1 MKRLLPLAVAAMIGA
16 LAADAQTL
24 TILHTNDTHSQID
37 PTSMPENLGG
47 VARRKVLIDSIRA
60 KAPASILVD
69 AGDAVQGSM
78 FFTLF
83 GGEVEQKLINAL
95 GYDIQI
101 LGNHEFDNGMDDLA
115 RNYALAA
122 PTLLASNYDLRYT
135 PLKGLFKPYYI
146 KEVDGKR
153 VGFFALN
160 IDPSGLIDDT
170 NWVGLRY
177 LDTLEAANAMAW
189 YLKNVEHTD
198 MVVAVSHIGYET
210 NSGPDDREVAKK
222 TRNIDVI
229 IGGHSHTLI
238 DPASS
243 MVHAFNLDGD
253 TVVIA
258 QTGNKGRYLGEVK
271 LDLGSGK
278 ATSTLFPV
286 DSHLDAKVDGS
297 VEAIVA
303 PYRMRVDSISSIKI
317 GKASVDF
324 PQGSDRLLNWLSDYV
339 KLRGEEIAGTPVDLS
354 IMNKGGIR
362 NSISK
367 GVVTKGNIMTML
379 PFDNRIVVI
388 DIAGN
393 DLIDNLAVMAHED
406 GQGVSKG
413 VVVTYNDDGV
423 VSAKIN
429 GASVD
434 PTKTYRL
441 ATISYL
447 ANGGD
452 YMTPLKKGKLV
463 AVSDGIIFN
472 DIIAAF
478 ENGALRGKSMKA
490 DDAKRMSR
498 VK

>member
-1 MKRLLPLAVAAMIGA
+1 MKRVFFAIAVVLTGV
-16 LAADAQTL
+16 LVSDAQTL
-24 TILHTNDTHSQID
+24 TIIHTNDTHSQID
-37 PTSMPENLGG
+37 PTVGPENLGG

-60 KAPASILVD
+60 AAPASLLVD

-101 LGNHEFDNGMDDLA
+101 LGNHEFDNGLEALA
-115 RNYALAA
+115 KVYRDAA
-122 PTLLASNYDLRYT
+122 PTLLATNYDLRET
-135 PLKGLFKPYYI
+135 PLAGMFKPYFL
-146 KEVDGKR
+146 KDVEGKR

-160 IDPSGLIDDT
+160 INPTGLIDDD
-170 NWVGLRY
+170 NRAGVRY
-177 LDTLEAANAMAW
+177 LETIDAANAMAW
-189 YLKNVEHTD
+189 YLKNVEHAD
-198 MVVAVSHIGYET
+198 MVVALTHIGYDE
-210 NSGPDDREVAKK
+210 NSGTNDRDVAAG

-243 MVHAFNLDGD
+243 MVHARNLDGD
-253 TVVIA
+253 TVLIA
-258 QTGNKGRYLGEVK
+258 QTGSKGRYLGEVK
-271 LDLGSGK
+271 LDLGARK
-278 ATSTLFPV
+278 ATSAIHPLGAY
-286 DSHLDAKVDGS
+286 LDGKADGS

-303 PYRMRVDSISSIKI
+303 PYRHRVDSISSIKI

-324 PQGSDRLLNWLSDYV
+324 PQDSDRLLNWLSDFV
-339 KLRGEEIAGTPVDLS
+339 KARGEEMSGTPVDLS

-362 NSISK
+362 NSIAK
-367 GVVTKGNIMTML
+367 GAVTKGSIMTML

-388 DIAGN
+388 DIAGS
-393 DLIDNLAVMAHED
+393 DLIDNLAVMAREN

-413 VVVTYNDDGV
+413 VAVTYNDNGV
-423 VSAKIN
+423 VSANIN
-429 GASVD
+429 GETVD

-452 YMTPLKKGKLV
+452 YMSPLKKGRTV
-463 AVSDGIIFN
+463 AVSNGVIFN
-472 DIIAAF
+472 DIIDAF
-478 ENGALRGKSMKA
+478 EKGALKGKTMKP
-490 DDAKRMSR
+490 DDTRRMTR